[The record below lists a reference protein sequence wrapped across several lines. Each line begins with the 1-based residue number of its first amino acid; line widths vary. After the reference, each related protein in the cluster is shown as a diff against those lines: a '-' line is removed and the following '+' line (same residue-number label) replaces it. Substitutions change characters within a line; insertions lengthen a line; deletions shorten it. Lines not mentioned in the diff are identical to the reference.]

1 MIRKFSFQVIGAAI
15 FAAALTASPV
25 SAQTVATTTAQAPP
39 APQPLPRK
47 QIRRVPLPPARVT
60 VISSDASVAPQV
72 VTIVHRLSGVK
83 ILRLL
88 LRQNGENGV
97 VETIDPETLTS
108 DAHASIIAGWVMDDG
123 KTIAARLPQAAAEI
137 ELADFE
143 RAFPEMKARAATT
156 YPFGLM
162 RTSLEPD
169 LWAITADGKKLRARL
184 VGLDAETG
192 LSILQVTGLQALTP
206 KVTVARLQPGEA
218 LQIFAPEPAAP
229 EGEAST
235 RNTYVKVGKIDAT
248 VSTLTV
254 ATSGMLDGF
263 TVQGAKLTPDVI
275 GGIACDQSGMTI
287 GIVDSI
293 EGDQAK
299 IVGADRIRAAT
310 RRVLARK
317 ASVPRPLLG
326 VRGEP
331 VDASARAA
339 FLANGWR
346 DDQVSDL
353 IKGQVGIL
361 LTSIAPG
368 TPAAMAKLQ
377 PGDVIIQVNQTD
389 VKSAEEFSK
398 LLGEAGSGEQVRFT
412 IRRPAAPAPF
422 SVPVTLGGSFSP
434 MFERRIEMTTV
445 PGAFFGLRRIGIQTM
460 ALTPRAALRLGAQNG
475 FLVVAVQENSAAARG
490 GIREGDVIESVDGK
504 ALTPGSSWTVSQ
516 PFASE
521 KKHTLSIIR
530 SREKKQI
537 VVEAIE

>member
-1 MIRKFSFQVIGAAI
+1 
-15 FAAALTASPV
+15 
-25 SAQTVATTTAQAPP
+25 
-39 APQPLPRK
+39 
-47 QIRRVPLPPARVT
+47 
-60 VISSDASVAPQV
+60 
-72 VTIVHRLSGVK
+72 
-83 ILRLL
+83 
-88 LRQNGENGV
+88 
-97 VETIDPETLTS
+97 
-108 DAHASIIAGWVMDDG
+108 
-123 KTIAARLPQAAAEI
+123 
-137 ELADFE
+137 
-143 RAFPEMKARAATT
+143 
-156 YPFGLM
+156 
-162 RTSLEPD
+162 
-169 LWAITADGKKLRARL
+169 ADGKKLRARL

-263 TVQGAKLTPDVI
+263 TVQG
-275 GGIACDQSGMTI
+275 
-287 GIVDSI
+287 
-293 EGDQAK
+293 AK

-398 LLGEAGSGEQVRFT
+398 LLG
-412 IRRPAAPAPF
+412 
-422 SVPVTLGGSFSP
+422 
-434 MFERRIEMTTV
+434 
-445 PGAFFGLRRIGIQTM
+445 
-460 ALTPRAALRLGAQNG
+460 
-475 FLVVAVQENSAAARG
+475 
-490 GIREGDVIESVDGK
+490 
-504 ALTPGSSWTVSQ
+504 
-516 PFASE
+516 
-521 KKHTLSIIR
+521 
-530 SREKKQI
+530 
-537 VVEAIE
+537 